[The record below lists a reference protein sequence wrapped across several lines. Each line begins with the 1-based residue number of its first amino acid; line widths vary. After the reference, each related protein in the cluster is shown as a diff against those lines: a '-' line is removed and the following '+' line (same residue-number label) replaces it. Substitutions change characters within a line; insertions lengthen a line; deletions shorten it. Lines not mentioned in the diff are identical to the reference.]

1 MTKGLFFA
9 NMKLFDL
16 FYETSE
22 VCIDTRSI
30 TKNCLFVALKGSNFD
45 GNDFVN
51 EALLAGAK
59 YCISDRLAI
68 CNQVNIFYV
77 ENTLEYLQNL
87 ALSHRKKFTIPVLGI
102 TGSNGKTSTKELVN
116 CILSKEYNVLCT
128 GGNFN
133 NHIGVPLTLLKLNS
147 SHELAIIE
155 MGANKHG
162 DIAELCAIAE
172 PTIGVITNI
181 GKAHLEGFNDF
192 QGVLKTKKELYTS
205 ISQKKEGVIFYNSD
219 DQLLIEN
226 LPNNIKNISYGTPLL
241 SNISGELLALNPRV
255 KLRYKDGEY
264 NSPEIQTQ
272 LIGKYNFYNFLCA
285 ISIGVYFKISHENIR
300 IAIEQYISKNN
311 RSQVEITANNTI
323 IIDCYNANPSSMQ
336 SALESFLMIEAD
348 NKIAI
353 IGDMLELG
361 ADTKEEHDKIIKYC
375 KENEINYLV
384 VGEYFSKSEVNPN
397 IRFAS
402 TTELLDYFNITPLK
416 NNLILLKGSRGIAL
430 EKLLPA
436 L

>member
-1 MTKGLFFA
+1 MR
-9 NMKLFDL
+9 LFDL

-87 ALSHRKKFTIPVLGI
+87 ALSHRKKFTIPVIGI

-128 GGNFN
+128 AGNFN

-172 PTIGVITNI
+172 PTLGVITNI

-226 LPNNIKNISYGTPLL
+226 LPNNIKNISYGTSLL

-375 KENEINYLV
+375 KENEISYLV
-384 VGEYFSKSEVNPN
+384 VGEYFSKSEANPK

>member
-1 MTKGLFFA
+1 MR
-9 NMKLFDL
+9 LFDL

-30 TKNCLFVALKGSNFD
+30 TKNCLFVALKGNNFD

-87 ALSHRKKFTIPVLGI
+87 ALSHRKKFTIPVIGI

-116 CILSKEYNVLCT
+116 CVLSKQYHVLCT
-128 GGNFN
+128 AGNFN
-133 NHIGVPLTLLKLNS
+133 NHIGVPLTLLKLNAN
-147 SHELAIIE
+147 HELAIIE

-172 PTIGVITNI
+172 PTLGVITNI
-181 GKAHLEGFNDF
+181 GKAHLEGFKDF

-205 ISQKKEGVIFYNSD
+205 ISQKKDGVIFYNAD

-226 LPNNIKNISYGTPLL
+226 LPNNIKNISYG
-241 SNISGELLALNPRV
+241 ISQFSDLCGELLALNPRV

-323 IIDCYNANPSSMQ
+323 IIDCYNANPSSMH

-361 ADTKEEHDKIIKYC
+361 TDTKEEHDKIIKYC

-384 VGEYFSKSEVNPN
+384 VGEYFSKSEVNPK

-402 TTELLDYFNITPLK
+402 TSELLDYLNITPLK

-430 EKLLPA
+430 EKLLSS

>member
-1 MTKGLFFA
+1 
-9 NMKLFDL
+9 MKLFDL

-128 GGNFN
+128 AGNFN

-226 LPNNIKNISYGTPLL
+226 LPNNIKNISYGTSLF
-241 SNISGELLALNPRV
+241 SNVSGELLSLNPRV